1 MQISILGCGWLGF
14 SLAKHLIKQGH
25 AVKGSTTSKDKIKEL
40 ENCGI
45 EPYLVEFNPQL
56 STNHDVPNFWHSDVL
71 VLNIPPGHRRNKVID
86 YHTKQIRSIIEAIS
100 GSPIKYVVFIS
111 STSVYPKLPGLVV
124 EDDAIPGKAGR
135 DSGNALLQAEKM
147 LTQANNFETT
157 VLRFGGLYGGDRHP
171 TKYMA
176 GRKNLSK
183 ANAPVNL
190 IHRDDCI
197 AIITQLVEEKIT
209 GEIFNA
215 VADNHP
221 TRKEYYTKAAEALGL
236 KPPTFKQNEQE
247 KKYKVVSNMKLKKIL
262 PYSFIYPEPIIPFHD

>member
-14 SLAKHLIKQGH
+14 PLAKHLIKRGH
-25 AVKGSTTSKDKIKEL
+25 TVKGSTTSNHKIKEL
-40 ENCGI
+40 EKCGI
-45 EPYLVEFNPQL
+45 EPYLVEFNPKL
-56 STNHDVPNFWHSDVL
+56 STSNGVANFWHSDVL
-71 VLNIPPGHRRNKVID
+71 LLNIPPGRKRNNIID
-86 YHTKQIRSIIEAIS
+86 YHTKQIRSVIEAIS
-100 GSPIKYVVFIS
+100 GAPIKFVVFIS

-171 TKYMA
+171 AKYLA
-176 GRKNLSK
+176 GRTGHNK

-215 VADNHP
+215 VTDGHP
-221 TRKEYYTKAAEALGL
+221 TRQEYYTQAAEELGL
-236 KPPTFKQNEQE
+236 EPPTFEPDNEN
-247 KKYKVVSNMKLKKIL
+247 KNYKVVSNEKLKEVL
-262 PYSFIYPEPIIPFHD
+262 DYTFIYPELTISS